1 MQMSRINEEKPDA
14 AKTKWVEVVAYD
26 PAWSLRFEEVRE
38 HLFSILSGQDVR
50 VEHVGSTSVPG
61 LAAKPILDID
71 IVLQKETNF
80 EEVKALLEANGYHHT
95 GDLGIT
101 GREVFKYRDKPELM
115 RHNLYVIAEGADEL
129 KRHLTFRDWLRN
141 HPQDREAY
149 AQVKMTAAQQFPN
162 DIDAYIDAKS
172 DIIFEIYIRCG
183 LYQPQGMEELAR
195 SVLNNRYAL
204 VLKEIDCK
212 TLQPGILI
220 CQAQAAQGTFY
231 LLAWEQACSAS
242 SELSQDQIV
251 SEGGIALPLPSAS
264 GQQLCRTPYGMFAL
278 FGSEPDALMFLSSD
292 LWKPATKN

>member
-71 IVLQKETNF
+71 VVLLNGTGFGQ
-80 EEVKALLEANGYHHT
+80 VKAALELNGYYHI
-95 GDLGIT
+95 GDLGIA
-101 GREVFKYRDKPELM
+101 GREAFKYNNKPQFM
-115 RHNLYVIAEGADEL
+115 RHNLYVLSEGADEL
-129 KRHLTFRDWLRN
+129 KRHLAFRDWLRS
-141 HPQDREAY
+141 HPEDREAY
-149 AQVKMTAAQQFPN
+149 AQVKISAAQRFPN

-172 DIIFEIYIRCG
+172 DIIFEIYTRCG
-183 LYQPQGMEELAR
+183 LYQSQGMEELAR
-195 SVLNNRYAL
+195 SVLTNRYAL
-204 VLKEIDCK
+204 VLEEIECK
-212 TLQPGILI
+212 ILQPGILI

-231 LLAWEQACSAS
+231 LLAWEQTVSTS
-242 SELSQDQIV
+242 SELLQDQSI